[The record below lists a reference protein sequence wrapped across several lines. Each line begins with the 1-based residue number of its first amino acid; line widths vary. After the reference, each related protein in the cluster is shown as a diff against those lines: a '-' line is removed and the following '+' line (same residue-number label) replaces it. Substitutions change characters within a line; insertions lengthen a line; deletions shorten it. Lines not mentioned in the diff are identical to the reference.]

1 MSQVSEQQLRE
12 RRESDRAKA
21 REAVE
26 RLRSS
31 DGWQRWLACRR
42 HFHSYSLANQLL
54 IAMQLPGATRVAGFR
69 AWLKLGYGVRRGETA
84 LRIWVP
90 MPPTKKALEEW
101 QAQGSVASQKPR
113 TRFRL
118 GPVFDRSQVEP
129 LPAPATPA
137 PLDPPIVP
145 LEGDELG
152 WAWGP
157 LVELA
162 ATVSCVVEVER
173 LPERYDGYFLPERR
187 IISISDRHATN
198 HQVATLVHELG
209 HLLLRAEREDEDY
222 PFGYSGEE
230 LVVESVAYTVCG
242 SIGLDTAANSIP
254 YMASWA
260 EQASIDTI
268 ELAAATI
275 DRVAK
280 RIEDYVLTC
289 QPG

>member
-1 MSQVSEQQLRE
+1 
-12 RRESDRAKA
+12 
-21 REAVE
+21 
-26 RLRSS
+26 
-31 DGWQRWLACRR
+31 
-42 HFHSYSLANQLL
+42 LANQLL
-54 IAMQLPGATRVAGFR
+54 IAMQLPNATRVAGFR
-69 AWLKLGYGVRRGETA
+69 AWLKLGYCVRRGETA

-90 MPPTKKALEEW
+90 MPPTKKAMEEW
-101 QAQGSVASQKPR
+101 QAQGADASHKPR

-145 LEGDELG
+145 LEGGELG
-152 WAWGP
+152 WAWEP

-162 ATVSCVVEVER
+162 ASVTCVVAVER
-173 LPERYDGYFLPERR
+173 LPERYDGYFLPGRR
-187 IISISDRHATN
+187 IISISDRHAIN
-198 HQVATLVHELG
+198 HQVSTLVHELG

-242 SIGLDTAANSIP
+242 SLGLDTSSNSIP

-260 EQASIDTI
+260 EQASMDTI
-268 ELAAATI
+268 ESAAATI
-275 DRVAK
+275 DRVPK
-280 RIEDYVLTC
+280 RIEDYVLSC